1 MLFKEHIPMP
11 QLLKKVLSTFELI
24 LASTCIIITTSLV
37 MLNVIM
43 RYFFKT
49 GIYWTEEV
57 ATACFVWSVFIGAA
71 AGYKHKAHVGVDML
85 VNLCPPILKK
95 IIIIVVDL
103 VLLLINGYITYIAVI
118 YLSLSYKKPTPV
130 LGISTAYISSS
141 ILVSFALMTIYA
153 VYFLIQDIRKHTEG
167 GAA

>member
-1 MLFKEHIPMP
+1 MP
-11 QLLKKVLSTFELI
+11 QVLKKVLSNFELI

-85 VNLCPPILKK
+85 VNLCPPTIKK

-103 VLLLINGYITYIAVI
+103 ILLLINGYITYIAVI

-141 ILVSFALMTIYA
+141 ILASFALMTIYA
-153 VYFLIQDIRKHTEG
+153 VYFLIQDIRKNKEG

>member
-1 MLFKEHIPMP
+1 MSPT
-11 QLLKKVLSTFELI
+11 LKKVLSNFELI

-37 MLNVIM
+37 MLNVIL

-49 GIYWTEEV
+49 GLYWSEEV

-85 VNLCPPILKK
+85 VNLCPPTLKK

-103 VLLLINGYITYIAVI
+103 ILLLINGYITYIAVI

-153 VYFLIQDIRKHTEG
+153 VYFLIQDIRKNTEG

>member
-1 MLFKEHIPMP
+1 
-11 QLLKKVLSTFELI
+11 
-24 LASTCIIITTSLV
+24 
-37 MLNVIM
+37 MLNVIL

-49 GIYWTEEV
+49 GLYWSEEV

-85 VNLCPPILKK
+85 VNLCPPNVKK
-95 IIIIVVDL
+95 IVIITVDL
-103 VLLLINGYITYIAVI
+103 ILLLINGYITYIAVI

-153 VYFLIQDIRKHTEG
+153 IYFLIQDIRANKKG
-167 GAA
+167 GAAC

>member
-1 MLFKEHIPMP
+1 MP
-11 QLLKKVLSTFELI
+11 HALKKFLSNYELI

-49 GIYWTEEV
+49 GIYWSEEV

-85 VNLCPPILKK
+85 VNLCPPTLKK

-103 VLLLINGYITYIAVI
+103 ILLLINGYITYIAVI

-153 VYFLIQDIRKHTEG
+153 VYFLIQDIRKNTEG

>member
-1 MLFKEHIPMP
+1 MSPT
-11 QLLKKVLSTFELI
+11 LKKVLSNFELI

-49 GIYWTEEV
+49 GIYWSEEV

-85 VNLCPPILKK
+85 VNLCPPTLKK

-103 VLLLINGYITYIAVI
+103 ILLLINGYITYIAVI

-153 VYFLIQDIRKHTEG
+153 VYFLIQDIRKNTEG

>member
-1 MLFKEHIPMP
+1 MP
-11 QLLKKVLSTFELI
+11 QLLKKVLSNFELI

-49 GIYWTEEV
+49 GIYWSEEV

-85 VNLCPPILKK
+85 VNLCPPTLKK

>member
-1 MLFKEHIPMP
+1 MP
-11 QLLKKVLSTFELI
+11 QALKKVLSNFELI

-49 GIYWTEEV
+49 GIYWSEEV
-57 ATACFVWSVFIGAA
+57 ATACFVWSVFIGSA

-85 VNLCPPILKK
+85 VNLCPPTLKK

-103 VLLLINGYITYIAVI
+103 ILLLINGYITYIAVI

-153 VYFLIQDIRKHTEG
+153 VYFLIQDIRKNTEG

>member
-1 MLFKEHIPMP
+1 MSQTF
-11 QLLKKVLSTFELI
+11 KKVLTNLELI
-24 LASTCIIITTSLV
+24 IASACIIVTTSLV
-37 MLNVIM
+37 LLNVVM

-49 GIYWTEEV
+49 GIYWSEEV

-85 VNLCPPILKK
+85 INLCNPTWKK
-95 IIIIVVDL
+95 LLTIAVDAI
-103 VLLLINGYITYIAVI
+103 LLLINGYITYIAVI

-141 ILVSFALMTIYA
+141 ILVSFSLMTIYSI
-153 VYFLIQDIRKHTEG
+153 YFLVKDIRKSNKG
-167 GAA
+167 GAV